1 MNEYKH
7 YFVFLICCVFGWVP
21 LGLPL
26 IGSILRV
33 CQYQNEC
40 KDGSANKEDE
50 KDEHLETVAEITAEF
65 LADLFIHIQKVILKE
80 FILLTFVGQIILIS
94 SQ

>member
-1 MNEYKH
+1 MNEYTVNIIL
-7 YFVFLICCVFGWVP
+7 FFLICCVFGWIP

-33 CQYQNEC
+33 SQYQNEC

-65 LADLFIHIQKVILKE
+65 LADLFIHIQKVIFRDL
-80 FILLTFVGQIILIS
+80 FCSLLWARSF
-94 SQ
+94 